1 MTDTKRDKQ
10 IVALKNNKR
19 QRQTVTNIYKE
30 RQKKRETD
38 KYRQRKTDRENGRC
52 WENTVGLFRVPR
64 GQTNF
69 YSKIYFL
76 SKFQK

>member
-1 MTDTKRDKQ
+1 MLFDA
-10 IVALKNNKR
+10 IL
-19 QRQTVTNIYKE
+19 VTGHTE
-30 RQKKRETD
+30 LQS
-38 KYRQRKTDRENGRC
+38 
-52 WENTVGLFRVPR
+52 TVGLFRVPR

>member
-1 MTDTKRDKQ
+1 MLSLIADIVKYLIWDTH
-10 IVALKNNKR
+10 LKNINE
-19 QRQTVTNIYKE
+19 NIV
-30 RQKKRETD
+30 KK
-38 KYRQRKTDRENGRC
+38 C
-52 WENTVGLFRVPR
+52 TVGLFRVPR